1 RRVPLPTY
9 SFQRQRYW
17 IDAPSLDNLQL
28 AQAQSL
34 SKKDDIADWFYVPVW
49 KQSTNSVRAWQTPSS
64 ANADKAQNYLLF
76 TDECGLGSRLA
87 RKLRDEGQNVSTV
100 RMGSDF
106 RRAGAGDYSIA
117 PQRREHYDALLRE
130 LRTQDRTPE

>member
-17 IDAPSLDNLQL
+17 IDAPPLDDLRL

-49 KQSTNSVRAWQTPSS
+49 KQSIANPVRAWQTPSS
-64 ANADKAQNYLLF
+64 ANADGPRNYLLF
-76 TDECGLGSRLA
+76 TDECGLGHRLA
-87 RKLRDEGQNVSTV
+87 RRLRDEGHNVNT
-100 RMGSDF
+100 
-106 RRAGAGDYSIA
+106 
-117 PQRREHYDALLRE
+117 
-130 LRTQDRTPE
+130 